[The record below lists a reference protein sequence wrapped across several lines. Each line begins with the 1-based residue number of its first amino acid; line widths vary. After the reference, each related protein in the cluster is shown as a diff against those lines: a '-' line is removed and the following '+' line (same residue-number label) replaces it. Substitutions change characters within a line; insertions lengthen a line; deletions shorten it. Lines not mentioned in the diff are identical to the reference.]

1 MLMPS
6 RSRRG
11 RPVFGLVRTMPRKKR
26 PTLTAG
32 AAKALDEA
40 RDAAPAGQSEAK
52 ADVGKTAH
60 AGAAT
65 KPTIARPRR
74 KRKITEADV
83 RGLKYFALID
93 GLLSRLHGCATE
105 RDKAGNRILHFDQY
119 CALVLLFYFNPIVG
133 SLRGIQ
139 EASQLKKIQ
148 KRLGCARAS
157 LGSLSE
163 AAQVFDPELLR
174 QMIPELAAKI
184 LPTARGKD
192 ASALR
197 NLIAVDGSLLPA
209 LPKMV
214 WALWRDKDH
223 RAAKM
228 HVHFDVF
235 KGVPEDVTVTQGNGS
250 EREQLRKMLQ
260 PRRIYVT
267 DRGYEDYQLLQ
278 DIVDACSS
286 SIARLQDDPAY
297 QPSEERPL
305 TKEDKAAGVVRDV
318 ILKRLGTAHHKNVLK
333 HPVRLVFVQTDKLDS
348 TGKPNVL
355 VLVTNLLDLPAE
367 LVAIGYKHRWAVE
380 LFFRWL
386 KCILGCRHLLANSQ
400 NGVEIQ
406 VYLGMIASLLISL
419 WTGRKPT
426 TRTLEMVQFYFCGW
440 ATWGELQAHI
450 QKLNKHDE
458 KLRKQD

>member
-1 MLMPS
+1 
-6 RSRRG
+6 
-11 RPVFGLVRTMPRKKR
+11 MPRKKR
-26 PTLTAG
+26 PNITGPIPGAPEAGPG
-32 AAKALDEA
+32 AARTRESRSKSDGDEVGHGGTTGSRIIPPSRKKRRLTE
-40 RDAAPAGQSEAK
+40 RDL
-52 ADVGKTAH
+52 
-60 AGAAT
+60 
-65 KPTIARPRR
+65 
-74 KRKITEADV
+74 
-83 RGLKYFALID
+83 RGLKYFAIID
-93 GLLSRLHGCATE
+93 RLLKGLHRCATE

-119 CALVLLFYFNPIVG
+119 CCLVLLFYFNPIVR
-133 SLRGIQ
+133 SLHGIQ
-139 EASQLKKIQ
+139 EASELKKLQ
-148 KRLGCARAS
+148 KKLGCSRAS

-163 AAQVFDPELLR
+163 AAQVFDSELLR
-174 QMIPELAAKI
+174 QIIPELAAKI

-192 ASALR
+192 ASALK

-235 KGVPEDVTVTQGNGS
+235 KGVPADVTITKGNGS

-260 PRRIYVT
+260 PGRIYVE
-267 DRGYEDYQLLQ
+267 DRGYEDFQLFQ
-278 DIVDACSS
+278 DIVDARSS
-286 SIARLQDDPAY
+286 FIARVQDDVAY
-297 QPSEERPL
+297 KVSEERAL

-318 ILKRLGTAHHKNVLK
+318 VLKRLGTDHHKNVLK
-333 HPVRLVFVQTDKLDS
+333 QPVRLVFVQTEKLDS
-348 TGKPNVL
+348 EGKPNVL

-367 LVAIGYKHRWAVE
+367 LIAMGYKHRWAVE

-426 TRTLEMVQFYFCGW
+426 IRTLEMVQFYFCGW

-450 QKLNKHDE
+450 QKLNKHE
-458 KLRKQD
+458 